1 MFVKYAQAFVVMPGG
16 VGTLDELFE
25 AITLIQTKKIQK
37 IPIVLFGSEF
47 WSGLLDWMKET
58 LLKKE
63 KTINDNDFNNF
74 VLVDDIDEVSKHN

>member
-25 AITLIQTKKIQK
+25 AITLIQTKKFKNTYCI
-37 IPIVLFGSEF
+37 FGSEF

-58 LLKKE
+58 LLKK
-63 KTINDNDFNNF
+63 KKQLMIMI
-74 VLVDDIDEVSKHN
+74 LIILC